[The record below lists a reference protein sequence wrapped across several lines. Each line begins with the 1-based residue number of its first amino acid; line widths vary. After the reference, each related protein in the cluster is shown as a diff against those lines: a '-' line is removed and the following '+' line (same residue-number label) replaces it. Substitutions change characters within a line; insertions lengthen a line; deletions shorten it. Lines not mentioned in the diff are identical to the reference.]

1 MLFLEI
7 KDSKRPTFTKQIYI
21 IFYKRGFSSTTPFI
35 KFIVPS
41 WFTKFKE
48 PIDFLNDTPQ
58 RYIEI
63 MRIIRKMKLCRSFPL
78 GHNPVIPFKNSS
90 YFRSYQAKLIQ
101 VVRRTNSIP
110 TQWRKEVIIRPTTLL
125 LIPLKILTSTLRNK
139 LFIFFIKTEYINMS
153 IQKGFNQKRLGH
165 LKTQT
170 TFPISFVQK
179 TKSNATRRNSAK

>member
-7 KDSKRPTFTKQIYI
+7 KDSKRPAFTKQIYI

-63 MRIIRKMKLCRSFPL
+63 MSIIRKMKLCRSFPL

-90 YFRSYQAKLIQ
+90 YFHSYQAKLIQ

-110 TQWRKEVIIRPTTLL
+110 TQWRKEVIIRPKTLL

-139 LFIFFIKTEYINMS
+139 LFIFFIKTEYINIS
-153 IQKGFNQKRLGH
+153 VQKGFTPETSGAFEHTDNLPH
-165 LKTQT
+165 
-170 TFPISFVQK
+170 FICSE
-179 TKSNATRRNSAK
+179 N